1 MSVRAA
7 LLWAVV
13 LASGCDGRLPGRPA
27 AATEPLHPDQQLDFS
42 VLYGSN
48 CAGCHG
54 PEGLG
59 GASVPLGDPVYLAF
73 ADDAVLTQVTAN
85 GVPGTAMPAFAQS
98 AGGMLAEPQ
107 VQALVRGMR
116 SRWGKPD
123 VLRGAEPPPYA
134 ATQEGDAVRGAQAY
148 ATFCASCHGPTGRGG
163 SKASSIVDG
172 TYLALVS
179 PQHLRTTVL
188 VGRPDWAMPDWRSD
202 VPGRPMTAEDVSDV
216 VAWLS
221 RQRPAFPG
229 QPYPSASAGAGV
241 RK

>member
-1 MSVRAA
+1 MRVSATLLSAVFLAA
-7 LLWAVV
+7 
-13 LASGCDGRLPGRPA
+13 GCDGRLPGRPLVGA
-27 AATEPLHPDQQLDFS
+27 EPVRPSQQLDFA
-42 VLYGSN
+42 VLYGRN

-54 PEGLG
+54 PDGRG
-59 GASVPLGDPVYLAF
+59 GASVELGDPVYLAF
-73 ADDAVLTQVTAN
+73 ADDGVLTRVTAN

-98 AGGMLAEPQ
+98 AGGMLTDAQ

-116 SRWGKPD
+116 ARWGKPD

-134 ATQEGDAVRGAQAY
+134 ATQEGDAARGAQAY
-148 ATFCASCHGPTGRGG
+148 ATFCASCHGPAGQGG
-163 SKASSIVDG
+163 TKASAIVDG

-188 VGRPDWAMPDWRSD
+188 VGRPDLGAPDWRSD

-216 VAWLS
+216 VTWLS

-229 QPYPSASAGAGV
+229 QPYPSGSAAAGE

>member
-1 MSVRAA
+1 MRVSAA
-7 LLWAVV
+7 LLSAVF
-13 LASGCDGRLPGRPA
+13 LSAGCDGRLPGRPSVGA
-27 AATEPLHPDQQLDFS
+27 EAVRPSQQLDFA

-54 PEGLG
+54 PDGRG
-59 GASVPLGDPVYLAF
+59 GASVELGDPVYLAL
-73 ADDAVLTQVTAN
+73 ADDGVLARVTAN
-85 GVPGTAMPAFAQS
+85 GIPGTAMPAFAQS
-98 AGGMLAEPQ
+98 AGGMLTDAQ
-107 VQALVRGMR
+107 VQALVHGMR
-116 SRWGKPD
+116 ARWGKPD

-134 ATQEGDAVRGAQAY
+134 ATQEGDAARGAQAY
-148 ATFCASCHGPTGRGG
+148 ATFCASCHGPAGRGG
-163 SKASSIVDG
+163 SKASAIVDG

-188 VGRPDWAMPDWRSD
+188 VGRPDLGAPDWRSN
-202 VPGRPMTAEDVSDV
+202 VPGRPMAAEDVSDV

-229 QPYPSASAGAGV
+229 QPYPSASAGPGE

>member
-1 MSVRAA
+1 MRLLATLLSAIFVAA
-7 LLWAVV
+7 
-13 LASGCDGRLPGRPA
+13 GCDGRFPGRPA
-27 AATEPLHPDQQLDFS
+27 PGAESVRPSQEVDFT

-54 PEGLG
+54 PDGRG
-59 GASVPLGDPVYLAF
+59 GASVELGNPVYLAF
-73 ADDAVLTQVTAN
+73 ADDGVLTRVTAN

-98 AGGMLAEPQ
+98 AGGMLTDAQ
-107 VQALVRGMR
+107 VQALVHGMR
-116 SRWGKPD
+116 TRWGKPD
-123 VLRGAEPPPYA
+123 VLRSAAAPPYA
-134 ATQEGDAVRGAQAY
+134 AAEAGDAGRGAEAY

-163 SKASSIVDG
+163 SKASAIVDG

-188 VGRPDWAMPDWRSD
+188 VGRPDWGAPDWRSN
-202 VPGRPMTAEDVSDV
+202 VQGRPMTAEEVSDV

-229 QPYPSASAGAGV
+229 QPYPTASAGAGE